1 MKKQITV
8 IFLILVSVSI
18 HAQLLKPV
26 KWEFKTNKITD
37 SEYELQFI
45 ATIDNN
51 WAVYSQNI
59 KKGGPV
65 PTSFEFESA
74 KSYKLLGNVKEAKE
88 NKVSKNDPVFN
99 MVVAKFY
106 KRAVFTQKVKIT
118 NKTKVISGSL
128 RFMTCDGEQCLPPN
142 NVPFTF
148 TF

>member
-8 IFLILVSVSI
+8 IFFILVSISL

-26 KWEFKTNKITD
+26 KWEFKTNKITEN
-37 SEYELQFI
+37 EYELQFI

-65 PTSFEFESA
+65 PTSFEFENA

-118 NKTKVISGSL
+118 NKTKVINGNL
-128 RFMTCDGEQCLPPN
+128 RFMTCDGEQCLPPKT
-142 NVPFTF
+142 VPFTF